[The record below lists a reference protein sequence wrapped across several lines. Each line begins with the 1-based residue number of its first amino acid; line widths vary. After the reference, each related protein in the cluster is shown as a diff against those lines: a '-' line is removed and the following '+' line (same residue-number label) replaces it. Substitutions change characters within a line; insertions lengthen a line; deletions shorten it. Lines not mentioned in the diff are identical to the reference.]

1 MGAAVRYQPAE
12 ELEARLGDPWDPD
25 TEFSYARCA
34 QLDEREEFPAAICAQ
49 LDAWGVPGYYVPV
62 QHGGRLDDYEQ
73 LVQLMRV
80 VARRDLTVAIGHGKT
95 YLGGVCMWVAGAK
108 RQADTLGAQIRAG
121 VPVSLGL
128 TEQAHGSDLIGGEV
142 AAVPDGRGGLLV
154 SGEKWLINNATRGG
168 MLAVLVRTDPA
179 GGPRGF
185 SMLLVDKRKLAQGT
199 YQYVDKIHTLGIRG
213 ADISGIRFDAA
224 LVPESEII
232 GVKGGGIET
241 ILKALQLTRT
251 MCTALS
257 LGAADHALRLVL
269 DFNRERRLY
278 GRTLIELPKTRSVL
292 ATAAADVLISEAL
305 SIVAARAVHVL
316 TEEMSVVSA
325 VAKYLVPTS
334 TEMVIAD
341 LTRQLGARAY
351 LKEVYAHGMFQK
363 VDRDHRI
370 VGLFDGNTLVNL
382 NSIVNQFRTLV
393 RTYRRGAGDTAGA
406 VAAFDLSAP
415 LPPVDPARLSL
426 IARAGSGVLA
436 TLPDSVAALR
446 DAADQDPAL
455 KGAVASAERLAEAVD
470 RVHDEMESHQ
480 NALADVSP
488 QAFETARRYTLCFAA
503 AACLGLWA
511 HNHNAL
517 PTEKEQGPEGAQRPE
532 GAQGSD
538 AAGLGRVWRDGVWLR
553 AALDRLLVRLG
564 EPGGVDSRGAASSGG
579 DGAAYEQLLSD
590 LCAAR
595 DEGELFSLLPLR
607 LAGRRE
613 EPQNTAEGMPC

>member
-34 QLDEREEFPAAICAQ
+34 QLDEREEFPAAVCAQ

-95 YLGGVCMWVAGAK
+95 YLGGVCMWVAGSK
-108 RQADTLGAQIRAG
+108 QQADALGAQIRAG

-168 MLAVLVRTDPA
+168 MLALLVRTDPA

-185 SMLLVDKRKLAQGT
+185 SMLLVDKRELAQDT

-224 LVPESEII
+224 PVPESQII
-232 GVKGGGIET
+232 GAKGGGIET

-305 SIVAARAVHVL
+305 SIVASRAVHVL

-393 RTYRRGAGDTAGA
+393 RMYRRGAGDTAGA

-415 LPPVDPARLSL
+415 LPQVDPARLSL
-426 IARAGSGVLA
+426 IARSGSGVLA
-436 TLPDSVAALR
+436 TLPDSIAALR
-446 DAADQDPAL
+446 DAADQVPAL
-455 KGAVASAERLAEAVD
+455 KGAVAAAERLAEAVD

-511 HNHNAL
+511 HNHSAL
-517 PTEKEQGPEGAQRPE
+517 AAE

-538 AAGLGRVWRDGVWLR
+538 TAGFGRVWRDGVWLR

-564 EPGGVDSRGAASSGG
+564 EPGGVDARGAASSGG

>member
-12 ELEARLGDPWDPD
+12 ELEARLGDPWDPE

-34 QLDEREEFPAAICAQ
+34 QLDEREQFPAAICAQ

-108 RQADTLGAQIRAG
+108 QQADTLGAQIRAG

-168 MLAVLVRTDPA
+168 MLALLVRTDPA

-393 RTYRRGAGDTAGA
+393 RTYRRRAGDTAGA

-455 KGAVASAERLAEAVD
+455 KGAVASAERLAEVVD

-517 PTEKEQGPEGAQRPE
+517 PTEQEQDPEGAQRPE

-564 EPGGVDSRGAASSGG
+564 EPGGDDSAAAESGG

>member
-1 MGAAVRYQPAE
+1 MGAVRYQPAE

-49 LDAWGVPGYYVPV
+49 LDDWGVPSYYVPV
-62 QHGGRLDDYEQ
+62 QHGGRLADYEQ

-95 YLGGVCMWVAGAK
+95 YLGGVCVWVAGSK
-108 RQADTLGAQIRAG
+108 QQADTLGADICAG

-128 TEQAHGSDLIGGEV
+128 TERAHGSDLIGGEV
-142 AAVPDGRGGLLV
+142 TAVPDGFGGLLV
-154 SGEKWLINNATRGG
+154 NGEKWLINNATRGELLSL
-168 MLAVLVRTDPA
+168 LARTEPS

-185 SMLLVDKRKLAQGT
+185 SMLLVDKRKLSQGT
-199 YQYVDKIHTLGIRG
+199 YTCVDKIHTLGIRG

-224 LVPESEII
+224 LVAESEII
-232 GVKGGGIET
+232 GAKGGGIET

-269 DFNRERRLY
+269 DFNRERKLY
-278 GRTLIELPKTRSVL
+278 GRALIELPKTRSVL
-292 ATAAADVLISEAL
+292 AIAATDVLIGEAL
-305 SIVAARAVHVL
+305 SIVASRAVHVL
-316 TEEMSVVSA
+316 TEEMSVISA
-325 VAKYLVPTS
+325 AAKYLVPTN

-382 NSIVNQFRTLV
+382 NSIINQFRTLV

-406 VAAFDLSAP
+406 VAAFDLDAP

-426 IARAGSGVLA
+426 VARSGSGVLA
-436 TLPDSVAALR
+436 TVPDSIAILR
-446 DAADQDPAL
+446 GAADQEPAL
-455 KGAVASAERLAEAVD
+455 KSAVAAAERLAEAIE
-470 RVHDEMESHQ
+470 RVHAEMESHQ

-488 QAFETARRYTLCFAA
+488 QAFEAARRYTLCFAA

-511 HNHNAL
+511 HNQQKQAPDTDGL
-517 PTEKEQGPEGAQRPE
+517 RDTE
-532 GAQGSD
+532 
-538 AAGLGRVWRDGVWLR
+538 GLGRVWRDGIWLR

-564 EPGGVDSRGAASSGG
+564 ESAAVESGRVESGRVDSGCR
-579 DGAAYEQLLSD
+579 DGAAYEQLLSE

-595 DEGELFSLLPLR
+595 DEGELFSLSPVR
-607 LAGRRE
+607 LAGARE
-613 EPQNTAEGMPC
+613 EPQITAEGMPC

>member
-1 MGAAVRYQPAE
+1 MGGVRYQPAE
-12 ELEARLGDPWDPD
+12 DLEARLGDPWDPA

-34 QLDEREEFPAAICAQ
+34 RLDEREEFPAAICAQ
-49 LDAWGVPGYYVPV
+49 LDAWGLPGYYVPAA
-62 QHGGRLDDYEQ
+62 HGGRLDDYEQ

-95 YLGGVCMWVAGAK
+95 YLGGVCTWVAGSK
-108 RQADTLGAQIRAG
+108 RQADALGADICAG

-128 TEQAHGSDLIGGEV
+128 TERAHGSDLIGGEV
-142 AAVPDGRGGLLV
+142 AAVPDGSGDLLV

-168 MLAVLVRTDPA
+168 MLSVLVRTDPA

-199 YQYVDKIHTLGIRG
+199 YTYVDKIHTLGIRG
-213 ADISGIRFDAA
+213 ADISGIRFDQAR
-224 LVPESEII
+224 VPESEII
-232 GVKGGGIET
+232 GVPGGGIET

-269 DFNRERRLY
+269 DFNRERKLY
-278 GRTLIELPKTRSVL
+278 GRTLIELPKTRAVL
-292 ATAAADVLISEAL
+292 ATAAADVLIDEAL
-305 SIVAARAVHVL
+305 SIVSSRAAHVL
-316 TEEMSVVSA
+316 TGEMSLVSA
-325 VAKYLVPTS
+325 VSKYLVPTS

-351 LKEVYAHGMFQK
+351 LKAVYAHGMFQK

-382 NSIVNQFRTLV
+382 NSIINQFRTLV
-393 RTYRRGAGDTAGA
+393 RSYRRGGGDVDGA
-406 VAAFDLSAP
+406 IAAFDLDAP

-426 IARAGSGVLA
+426 IARGGSGVLA
-436 TLPDSVAALR
+436 TVPGSIAILR
-446 DAADQDPAL
+446 EAADQEPAL
-455 KGAVASAERLAEAVD
+455 ASALASAQRLAGTID
-470 RVHDEMESHQ
+470 RVHDEMQAQQ
-480 NALADVSP
+480 NALADVPP
-488 QAFETARRYTLCFAA
+488 QAFEAARRYTLCFAA

-511 HNHNAL
+511 HNQRAL
-517 PTEKEQGPEGAQRPE
+517 RRDT
-532 GAQGSD
+532 
-538 AAGLGRVWRDGVWLR
+538 AAFGRVWRDGVWLR

-564 EPGGVDSRGAASSGG
+564 EPGGVEPGGGVSDRG
-579 DGAAYEQLLSD
+579 DVAAYEQLLSD

-607 LAGRRE
+607 LAGRRD